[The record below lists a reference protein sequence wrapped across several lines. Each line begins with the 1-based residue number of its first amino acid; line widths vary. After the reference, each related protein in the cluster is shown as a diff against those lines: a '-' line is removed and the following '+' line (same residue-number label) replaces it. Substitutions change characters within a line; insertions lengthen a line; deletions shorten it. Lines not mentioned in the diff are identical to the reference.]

1 MIGSLINRSTM
12 LNPQRYGPQEDM
24 TQENAASVIQKEV
37 RRFLKT
43 LGFYEARE
51 VSSPEREP
59 QISLFIE
66 KRKSRS
72 GSKSKSRQTS
82 PEQYHDLQETTVIAE
97 LSGYKKSDILGN
109 LSGSSANGSQ
119 KLSPRPDL
127 DHDITN
133 LENEFMRKHG
143 HRLASNSHM
152 QIIDQVLPSQ
162 KLSSNSFLDRETSQG
177 SPPKHPAKQY
187 ALRQPKRKQHLILR
201 LA

>member
-1 MIGSLINRSTM
+1 
-12 LNPQRYGPQEDM
+12 M
-24 TQENAASVIQKEV
+24 TQDNAATVIQKEV

-66 KRKSRS
+66 KRKRSQSRS
-72 GSKSKSRQTS
+72 ASKSKSRQAS

-97 LSGYKKSDILGN
+97 LSGYKKDDLIGN
-109 LSGSSANGSQ
+109 LSGSSAKGSQ
-119 KLSPRPDL
+119 KLSPSPDL

-143 HRLASNSHM
+143 HRLASNPNM
-152 QIIDQVLPSQ
+152 QIIDQVLPS
-162 KLSSNSFLDRETSQG
+162 
-177 SPPKHPAKQY
+177 
-187 ALRQPKRKQHLILR
+187 
-201 LA
+201 